1 MKLIKSIVP
10 QRAFL
15 IQNNIHFDDRGF
27 FSEIYRKNFYKND
40 FSQVNLSESKKKFTF
55 RGLHFQK
62 KPYGQAK
69 LIYVLKGKILDIFVD
84 IKKNSETFGKYFS
97 VNIIENSSSCLY
109 IDEDFAHGFLT
120 LEKNT
125 KVMYFVSKYW
135 NQKNEVSI
143 NPFDQELNI
152 KWEYNIKKF
161 ILSDKD
167 SNKCIDFNKIR

>member
-1 MKLIKSIVP
+1 M
-10 QRAFL
+10 
-15 IQNNIHFDDRGF
+15 
-27 FSEIYRKNFYKND
+27 
-40 FSQVNLSESKKKFTF
+40 
-55 RGLHFQK
+55 
-62 KPYGQAK
+62 
-69 LIYVLKGKILDIFVD
+69 
-84 IKKNSETFGKYFS
+84 
-97 VNIIENSSSCLY
+97 
-109 IDEDFAHGFLT
+109 T